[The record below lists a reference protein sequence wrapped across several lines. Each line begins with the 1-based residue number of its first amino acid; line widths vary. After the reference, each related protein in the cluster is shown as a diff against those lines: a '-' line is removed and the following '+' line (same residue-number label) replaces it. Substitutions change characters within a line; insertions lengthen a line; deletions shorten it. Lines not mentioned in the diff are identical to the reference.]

1 MLIPASTARRLATGV
16 LGAGAC
22 AGAMLFGA
30 LPTAFAQ
37 PAQPAPPAQPDP
49 PNCTAA
55 DFSGV
60 AAGVSA
66 ASSAYLHT
74 HPEVNAF
81 FTDLHGLPR
90 DQVHDRVVEYMNA
103 NPQVHDEIL
112 AIRRPLID
120 LKHRCGF
127 TPEGLDTPSDYD
139 S

>member
-1 MLIPASTARRLATGV
+1 MLFPASTARRLAVGA
-16 LGAGAC
+16 LSAGAC

-30 LPTAFAQ
+30 LPTAV
-37 PAQPAPPAQPDP
+37 AQPDP

-66 ASSAYLHT
+66 SSSAYLFT

-90 DQVHDRVVEYMNA
+90 NEIHEKVVDYMNA
-103 NPQVHDEIL
+103 NPQVRDEL
-112 AIRRPLID
+112 TAIRAPLHD

-127 TPEGLDTPSDYD
+127 TPETLDTPDDYT